1 MKAVSAKKYFF
12 EGNLRFI
19 YMEIRNIVIIAHV
32 DHGKTTL
39 VDALLKQTK
48 TFRHNQKE
56 MGEVLIMDSNELEKE
71 KGITILA
78 KNTSVFYRD
87 TKINIID
94 TPGHADFGGEVERTI
109 NMASGAVLLVD
120 AAEGPLPQTKFVLK
134 KALAAG
140 LKIILVINKIDKRDA
155 RPSEVLEEVEN
166 LFLDLADDDSSLE
179 FVTLYAV
186 GRDGKAFYTLP
197 DNYTDQTKGDLTPL
211 FETILENIPNSR
223 QNEDQ
228 PLQMLISTLDYDNY
242 VGRLC
247 IGKVSQGTLKK
258 GESVALVD
266 KGKTLGTYK
275 IQKLF
280 TTNGLNRDEAEIIP
294 AGDIATLA
302 GIPDLTIGQTVCDPE
317 YPQSLPSIAVEDP
330 TIKITIGPNTSPFS
344 GKEGKFTTSRQLGER
359 LMKEI
364 ETNLGLRV
372 EDDEGSAKFIVSGRG
387 ELHLAMLIEAM
398 RREGYEMEVSK
409 PQVIYKTIEGQICEP
424 YEEVTIEVDDEF
436 FGLITEEMGKRKAQ
450 MLDMKKDDKRT
461 RIVYKIASQNLLGIR
476 NSLLTKTRGTAQLH
490 SYFLGYEPKGQK
502 MDTLR
507 SGALVA
513 VKPGSAF
520 NYAIG
525 KIQDRGILFI
535 SHGEPVYEGMVVGAA
550 NKSEDIEVNI
560 CKAKQLTNNRSSG
573 EGVSVSITP
582 ATVLT
587 LEQSLDF
594 IAEDELLEVTP
605 QSLRIRKN
613 WLSTVERR
621 VQERRL
627 RDIRES

>member
-1 MKAVSAKKYFF
+1 
-12 EGNLRFI
+12 
-19 YMEIRNIVIIAHV
+19 MEIRNIVIIAHV

-39 VDALLKQTK
+39 VDALLKQTHS
-48 TFRHNQKE
+48 FRDNQKE
-56 MGEVLIMDSNELEKE
+56 MTQELIMDSNELEKE

-78 KNTSVFYRD
+78 KNTSIFYKD

-109 NMASGAVLLVD
+109 NMAQGAVLLVD

-140 LKIILVINKIDKRDA
+140 LKIVLVINKIDKRDA
-155 RPSEVLEEVEN
+155 RPEEVINEVEN

-179 FVTLYAV
+179 FVTMFAV
-186 GRDGKAFYTLP
+186 GRDGKAFYKLP
-197 DNYTDQTKGDLTPL
+197 EKYTPESEGNLIPL
-211 FETILENIPNSR
+211 FDTILKEFPNAAEH
-223 QNEDQ
+223 EDK

-247 IGKVSQGTLKK
+247 IGRITQGTLKK
-258 GESVALVD
+258 DQSVALVD
-266 KGKTLGTYK
+266 HDKTIGIYK
-275 IQKLF
+275 IQKLY
-280 TTNGLNRDEAEIIP
+280 TTSGLTRIEVNEAF
-294 AGDIATLA
+294 AGDIATIA
-302 GIPDLTIGQTVCDPE
+302 GIPNLTIGQTVCDPAF
-317 YPQSLPSIAVEDP
+317 PQSLPSIAVEEP
-330 TIKITIGPNTSPFS
+330 TIKITIGPNTSPFA
-344 GKEGKFTTSRQLGER
+344 GKEGKYSTSRQLRER

-372 EDDEGSAKFIVSGRG
+372 EDDRDTAKFIVSGRG

-409 PQVIYKTIEGQICEP
+409 PQVIYKTIDGEICEP

-436 FGLITEEMGKRKAQ
+436 FGLITEEMGKRRAN
-450 MLDMKKDDKRT
+450 MIDMKKDSVRT

-490 SYFLGYEPKGQK
+490 SYLLGYEKKGTK
-502 MDTLR
+502 MESFR
-507 SGALVA
+507 NGALIA
-513 VKPGSAF
+513 VKPGVSF
-520 NYAIG
+520 NYSIG
-525 KIQDRGILFI
+525 KIQERGTLFI
-535 SHGEPVYEGMVVGAA
+535 AAGVEVYEGMVVGIA
-550 NKSEDIEVNI
+550 NKSDDIEVNI

-573 EGVSVSITP
+573 EGVS
-582 ATVLT
+582 ATIIPPTTLT

-605 QSLRIRKN
+605 ISLRIRKQY
-613 WLSTVERR
+613 LATAIRR
-621 VQERRL
+621 VEGRRV
-627 RDIRES
+627 RDIQES

>member
-1 MKAVSAKKYFF
+1 
-12 EGNLRFI
+12 
-19 YMEIRNIVIIAHV
+19 MEIRNIVIIAHV

-39 VDALLKQTK
+39 VDALLKQTHS
-48 TFRHNQKE
+48 FRDNQKE
-56 MGEVLIMDSNELEKE
+56 MSQELIMDSNELEKE

-78 KNTSVFYRD
+78 KNTSIFYKD

-109 NMASGAVLLVD
+109 NMAQGAVLLVD

-140 LKIILVINKIDKRDA
+140 LKIVLVINKIDKRDA
-155 RPSEVLEEVEN
+155 RPDEVISEVEN

-179 FVTLYAV
+179 FVTMFAV
-186 GRDGKAFYTLP
+186 GRDGKAFYKLP
-197 DNYTDQTKGDLTPL
+197 EKYTPESEGNLVPL
-211 FETILENIPNSR
+211 FDTILKEFPNAA
-223 QNEDQ
+223 EHKDK

-247 IGKVSQGTLKK
+247 IGRITQGTLKK
-258 GESVALVD
+258 DQSVALVD
-266 KGKTLGTYK
+266 NDKTIGIYK
-275 IQKLF
+275 IQKLY
-280 TTNGLNRDEAEIIP
+280 TTSGLNRIEVNEAF
-294 AGDIATLA
+294 AGDIATIA
-302 GIPDLTIGQTVCDPE
+302 GIPNLTIGQTVCDPAF
-317 YPQSLPSIAVEDP
+317 PQSLPSIAVEEP
-330 TIKITIGPNTSPFS
+330 TIKITVGPNTSPFA
-344 GKEGKFTTSRQLGER
+344 GKEGKYSTSRQLNER

-372 EDDEGSAKFIVSGRG
+372 EDDRDTAKFIVSGRG
-387 ELHLAMLIEAM
+387 ELHLAMLIESM

-409 PQVIYKTIEGQICEP
+409 PQVIYKTIEGEICEP

-436 FGLITEEMGKRKAQ
+436 FGLITEEMGKRRAS
-450 MLDMKKDDKRT
+450 MIDMKKDSVRT

-490 SYFLGYEPKGQK
+490 SYLLGYEKKGTK
-502 MDTLR
+502 MESFR
-507 SGALVA
+507 NGALIA
-513 VKPGSAF
+513 VKPGVSF
-520 NYAIG
+520 NYSIG
-525 KIQDRGILFI
+525 KIQERGTVFI
-535 SHGEPVYEGMVVGAA
+535 AAGVEVYEGMVVGIA
-550 NKSEDIEVNI
+550 NKSDDIEVNI

-573 EGVSVSITP
+573 EGVS
-582 ATVLT
+582 ATIIPPTTLT

-605 QSLRIRKN
+605 VSLRIRKQY
-613 WLSTVERR
+613 LATAIRR
-621 VQERRL
+621 VEGRRV